1 MNYLAFDLEIA
12 AIIPEGEAD
21 WKAYR
26 PLGITC
32 AATQING
39 AEPLLWFP
47 SSDDLPIP
55 QIGHT
60 IGMWK
65 NAASFSDRMSADDV
79 CNLVRHLQSAVAK
92 GYTILTWNGLS
103 FDFDVL
109 AEESGMHAQCAEL
122 AKHHVDMMYH
132 IFCLRGH
139 YLGLDKVAKGLGL
152 PGKTAG
158 MDGAKAP
165 QMWSDGKF
173 AAVLEY
179 VAQDVQTTLDVALEA
194 ERIGGVQWVS
204 VTGRTNIIDLD
215 RWMSVDEAQRLP
227 LPDTSWMKNPVSRDK
242 FTAWMQA

>member
-32 AATQING
+32 AATQIKG
-39 AEPLLWFP
+39 SEPLLWFP
-47 SSDDLPIP
+47 PSDDLPIP

-60 IGMWK
+60 IGMWRK
-65 NAASFSDRMSADDV
+65 TARFSERMSADDV
-79 CNLVRHLQSAVAK
+79 RSLVRYLQRAVAK

-109 AEESGMHAQCAEL
+109 AEESGLYSECYDL
-122 AKHHVDMMYH
+122 AMRHVDMMYH
-132 IFCLRGH
+132 VFCIRGH

-152 PGKTAG
+152 PGKTEG
-158 MDGAKAP
+158 MNGAQAP
-165 QMWSDGKF
+165 QMWADGKF
-173 AAVLEY
+173 AEVLEY
-179 VAQDVQTTLDVALEA
+179 VAQDVRTTMAVALEA

-204 VTGRTNIIDLD
+204 ASGRTNVIDLD
-215 RWMSVDEAQRLP
+215 RWMPVNEAQRLP
-227 LPDTSWMKNPVSRDK
+227 HPDTSWMKNPVSREK
-242 FTAWMQA
+242 FTAWMHA

>member
-12 AIIPEGEAD
+12 AIIPDGEAD

-32 AATQING
+32 AAT
-39 AEPLLWFP
+39 FP
-47 SSDDLPIP
+47 SDEEQPYTWRSIDENDNTLPRMTNDDLCSLVEYL
-55 QIGHT
+55 QF
-60 IGMWK
+60 M
-65 NAASFSDRMSADDV
+65 AAR
-79 CNLVRHLQSAVAK
+79 

-109 AEESGMHAQCAEL
+109 AEESVLHAECAEL
-122 AKHHVDMMYH
+122 AMRHVDMMYH
-132 IFCLRGH
+132 VFCIRGH

-165 QMWSDGKF
+165 QMWADGRYDE
-173 AAVLEY
+173 VLEY
-179 VAQDVQTTLDVALEA
+179 VAQDVRTTMAVAVEA

-215 RWMSVDEAQRLP
+215 RWMPVDEAQRLP
-227 LPDTSWMKNPVSRDK
+227 LPDTSWMKNPVSREK
-242 FTAWMQA
+242 FTAWMQP